1 MEEQLPPLTKPSLQS
16 QIYGHIEE
24 LWIIWPLTLEN
35 LRSVVASFKLS
46 FFLKMKGWGFFGRW
60 RLRDTVL
67 EGTRKVTPASYIPLQ
82 AASLLER
89 QLLPPQA
96 INPLLTPEIKS
107 LNLKDWKLWRLHHIS
122 RKAVVSH
129 ASNLKKKTQ
138 TNQHNNNKR
147 TPPPQQQ
154 KKPQPNTRA

>member
-24 LWIIWPLTLEN
+24 LWTIWPLTLEN

-46 FFLKMKGWGFFGRW
+46 FFLKMKGWGFFGRR
-60 RLRDTVL
+60 RLRDAVL

-129 ASNLKKKTQ
+129 ASKLKK
-138 TNQHNNNKR
+138 NPNKP
-147 TPPPQQQ
+147 TQQQ
-154 KKPQPNTRA
+154 QKNTTTTTTKKPQPNTRA